1 MTFFW
6 CEFGFGKRFEVSSW
20 SNLWASHL
28 QLSYK
33 TQFLSHITIRSR
45 NGLLLLHTVREDDTS
60 KWQFFWISVS
70 SWGTHLSIFFIF
82 PICFKNWITIEC
94 LTLSSSATSCVF
106 VRGSTSMIALS
117 WLLSSSDASQ
127 YAPHLQDSMLLIFK
141 ALIPFAKFVEPP
153 LYCMFISNSWANALL
168 IITSCLL
175 LCDPF
180 WTQI

>member
-33 TQFLSHITIRSR
+33 IQFLSHITIRSR

-82 PICFKNWITIEC
+82 PICFKCQMNVGWSILRSWATFHVVVRPSASLILSTC
-94 LTLSSSATSCVF
+94 HCQLPSGWPLCSSSSRLSS
-106 VRGSTSMIALS
+106 R
-117 WLLSSSDASQ
+117 
-127 YAPHLQDSMLLIFK
+127 LQNFLNHDCF
-141 ALIPFAKFVEPP
+141 
-153 LYCMFISNSWANALL
+153 LY
-168 IITSCLL
+168 TH
-175 LCDPF
+175 
-180 WTQI
+180 